1 MPRSWEMIQQ
11 LVRFPRRLIWDNES
25 GIGQKCRLAQGVATF
40 AGIVA
45 EDARFAYV
53 YMHMS
58 HLHTD

>member
-1 MPRSWEMIQQ
+1 MIQQ

-45 EDARFAYV
+45 EAVQFAYV